1 MNNEFQMM
9 DEDEDQIDL
18 LEEKKKSKDLSEF
31 YEQNERLQDLK
42 NQI

>member
-1 MNNEFQMM
+1 MM
-9 DEDEDQIDL
+9 DEDEDQI

>member
-1 MNNEFQMM
+1 M

>member
-1 MNNEFQMM
+1 MM

-31 YEQNERLQDLK
+31 YE
-42 NQI
+42 